1 MRPSQYYVFRPLFL
15 VPNFPLYKSKVVC
28 PDNATVPLLRPL
40 FLVPMTALFVLG
52 CHYKDYLIT
61 LFNKDHVVSQ
71 EGGLINETLYLS
83 LQQQ

>member
-1 MRPSQYYVFRPLFL
+1 M
-15 VPNFPLYKSKVVC
+15 VVG
-28 PDNATVPLLRPL
+28 PD
-40 FLVPMTALFVLG
+40 
-52 CHYKDYLIT
+52 KDYLIT